1 MFALPAEGP
10 SQIAPGAVHLPG
22 WLAGERQREL
32 AAACYSWAGGP
43 VPARAARMP
52 TGQPMSVRTV
62 CLGWHWRPYR
72 YSRTADDA
80 GGERVAPLPDWLAE
94 LGRAALADALR
105 RERAGISYE
114 PDTAL
119 INFYDDSARMGMHQD
134 RDEHTSDPVVSFS
147 LGDSCRFRF
156 GNTRSRNRPW
166 TDLELASGDAF
177 VFFGP
182 SRFAYHGVPR
192 IFPGTG
198 PEGSGVESG
207 RINVTLRRTGFD

>member
-10 SQIAPGAVHLPG
+10 REIAPGAVHLPG
-22 WLAGERQREL
+22 WLTAECQRRL
-32 AAACYSWAGGP
+32 AAACYSWASGP

-52 TGQPMSVRTV
+52 NGQPMSVRTV

-72 YSRTADDA
+72 YSRTADDV
-80 GGERVAPLPDWLAE
+80 GGGRVAPLPEWLAG
-94 LGRAALADALR
+94 LGRAALADALGQPG
-105 RERAGISYE
+105 ERTSYE

-134 RDEHTSDPVVSFS
+134 RDERSSDPVVSFS
-147 LGDSCRFRF
+147 IGDSCRFRF

-166 TDLELASGDAF
+166 TDLELTSGDAF
-177 VFFGP
+177 VFHGP

-192 IFPGTG
+192 IHPGTA
-198 PEGSGVESG
+198 PEGAGVESG
-207 RINVTLRRTGFD
+207 RINITLRRTGFD